1 MVFRH
6 PDWFSKYRHLYIGL
20 AKNTRVVLRKWSSRD
35 KYLKYQNLPT
45 HFRLP
50 LSKIGQIY
58 TPHKFTQSGCI
69 PPKLKCEILAH
80 KGLQTARRLS
90 RLLEPQTNRTTGPPN
105 VTDYGSR
112 FPGKRNPLLTRL
124 FCFFFFI
131 SIAKWSVKE
140 DDTMMNKVAKGKE
153 KTRGNNKKKN
163 AKCAVEQDYESTYSF
178 QNCDSR
184 QLFSIQMF
192 LY

>member
-1 MVFRH
+1 M
-6 PDWFSKYRHLYIGL
+6 
-20 AKNTRVVLRKWSSRD
+20 RKRSPRD
-35 KYLKYQNLPT
+35 KYFKYQNLPT

-90 RLLEPQTNRTTGPPN
+90 HLLEPQTNRTTGPPN
-105 VTDYGSR
+105 VTNYGSR
-112 FPGKRNPLLTRL
+112 FPGKRNPLLTL
-124 FCFFFFI
+124 FFFLFFFFLI

-140 DDTMMNKVAKGKE
+140 DDAMMNKVAKGEE
-153 KTRGNNKKKN
+153 KTRSNNME
-163 AKCAVEQDYESTYSF
+163 ARYESLYTETL
-178 QNCDSR
+178 
-184 QLFSIQMF
+184 LF
-192 LY
+192 

>member
-1 MVFRH
+1 M
-6 PDWFSKYRHLYIGL
+6 
-20 AKNTRVVLRKWSSRD
+20 LRKWSPRD
-35 KYLKYQNLPT
+35 KYFKYQNLPT

-58 TPHKFTQSGCI
+58 TPHRFTQSGCI
-69 PPKLKCEILAH
+69 PPKLKCEVLAH

-112 FPGKRNPLLTRL
+112 FPGKRNPLLTL
-124 FCFFFFI
+124 FFFFLI

-140 DDTMMNKVAKGKE
+140 DDTMMNKVAKGEE
-153 KTRGNNKKKN
+153 KTRSNNME
-163 AKCAVEQDYESTYSF
+163 ARYESLYTETL
-178 QNCDSR
+178 
-184 QLFSIQMF
+184 LF
-192 LY
+192 

>member
-1 MVFRH
+1 M
-6 PDWFSKYRHLYIGL
+6 
-20 AKNTRVVLRKWSSRD
+20 LRKRSPRD
-35 KYLKYQNLPT
+35 KYFKYQNLPT

-140 DDTMMNKVAKGKE
+140 DDTMMNKVAKSKE
-153 KTRGNNKKKN
+153 KTRGNNKKKKMQN
-163 AKCAVEQDYESTYSF
+163 VLWSKTTNRHTAFKITIRGNCLVYKCFCIKAGTCIKKGKARF
-178 QNCDSR
+178 
-184 QLFSIQMF
+184 
-192 LY
+192 

>member
-1 MVFRH
+1 M
-6 PDWFSKYRHLYIGL
+6 
-20 AKNTRVVLRKWSSRD
+20 LRKWSPRD
-35 KYLKYQNLPT
+35 KYFKYQNLPT

-80 KGLQTARRLS
+80 KGLQIARRLS

-112 FPGKRNPLLTRL
+112 FPGKRNPLLTL
-124 FCFFFFI
+124 FFFFSFFFLI

-140 DDTMMNKVAKGKE
+140 DDTMMNKVAKGEE
-153 KTRGNNKKKN
+153 KTRSNNME
-163 AKCAVEQDYESTYSF
+163 ARYESLYTETL
-178 QNCDSR
+178 
-184 QLFSIQMF
+184 LF
-192 LY
+192 

>member
-1 MVFRH
+1 M
-6 PDWFSKYRHLYIGL
+6 
-20 AKNTRVVLRKWSSRD
+20 LRKWSSRD

-58 TPHKFTQSGCI
+58 TPHRFTQSGCI
-69 PPKLKCEILAH
+69 PPKLKCEVLAH

-112 FPGKRNPLLTRL
+112 FPGKRNPLLTL
-124 FCFFFFI
+124 FFFFLI

-140 DDTMMNKVAKGKE
+140 DDTMMNKVAKGEE
-153 KTRGNNKKKN
+153 KTPSNNME
-163 AKCAVEQDYESTYSF
+163 ARYESLYTETL
-178 QNCDSR
+178 
-184 QLFSIQMF
+184 LF
-192 LY
+192 